1 MKIAILGLRSIGPT
15 ALGGIEKVVEE
26 LSTRY
31 VNEGHEVT
39 VFVRARYAAGSGTEY
54 KGVRLKPLPA
64 VYTKHLEAI
73 TNTIIAILYSLRGY
87 DIVHVNALGPA
98 LLSFVPRLFG
108 RKVFV
113 TVHGQDWKRE
123 KWGRFASRVLRLG
136 EWAAV
141 TFPTRTIVV
150 SRTLREYEKE
160 HFGRDVL
167 FIPNGVNPPDANVE
181 PRDDGRFPKDGYV
194 LFMGRLVPEKGCH
207 FLIRAFRSLRTSK
220 KLVIAGAALHTDK
233 YAAELRRLA
242 EGDDRIEF
250 VGPIYEEEK
259 DTAMRNALL
268 FVLPSTIE
276 GMAIVLL
283 EAMSYGKC
291 CLCSDIDE
299 NLEVVYPTSEPGTA
313 VTIND
318 KFVADGGGLPDAH
331 MRGMCFRSGDVD
343 DLAAKLEFLIEHR
356 TAVNALGAAAR
367 KHVAEYHDWDRIAR
381 LHLDAYGEALSG
393 TSTRNDG

>member
-31 VNEGHEVT
+31 VAEGHEVT
-39 VFVRARYAAGSGTEY
+39 VFVRARYAADSGDEY
-54 KGVRLKPLPA
+54 RGVRLKALPA

-73 TNTIIAILYSLRGY
+73 TNTVIAILYSLRGY

-98 LLSFVPRLFG
+98 LLSFIPRLFG

-141 TFPTRTIVV
+141 TFPTRTVVV
-150 SRTLREYEKE
+150 SRTLREYEKKR
-160 HFGRDVL
+160 FGRDVL
-167 FIPNGVNPPDANVE
+167 FIPNGVNPPDTNVE
-181 PRDDGRFPKDGYV
+181 PRGDGRFPKDGYV

-207 FLIRAFRSLRTSK
+207 FLIRAFRSLQTDK
-220 KLVIAGAALHTDK
+220 KLVIAGAALHTDE
-233 YAAELRRLA
+233 YAAGLHRLA

-259 DTAMRNALL
+259 DLALRNALL
-268 FVLPSTIE
+268 FALPSTIE

-299 NLEVVYPTSEPGTA
+299 NLEVIYPASEPGTA
-313 VTIND
+313 VAVNER
-318 KFVADGGGLPDAH
+318 FLAAGDGPPDDR
-331 MRGMCFRSGDVD
+331 MRGLCFRSGDIG
-343 DLAAKLEFLIEHR
+343 DLAAKLDFLIGHR
-356 TAVNALGAAAR
+356 AAVDALGMAA
-367 KHVAEYHDWDRIAR
+367 KQHVAEYHDWDRIAR
-381 LHLDAYGEALSG
+381 LHLDAYGEALHGDS
-393 TSTRNDG
+393 